1 MDAVWALESADP
13 GNRSTAPAL
22 HLFTRSTFS
31 EAAVRDA
38 GAPVAL
44 WTEIRA
50 WPGSRELEIDVVW
63 ENKTATR
70 LPEALWARWR
80 PHRADHGT
88 WALDKLGSAVP
99 VGDVLQNGSHAL
111 HAVGD
116 GGASVLSADRA
127 SRLSIR
133 SLDAALVCAGK
144 PNPFPELDVAP
155 DMKEGVAFCLVN
167 NIWGARGER
176 EEGWFFNA
184 LEGDPDCQG

>member
-1 MDAVWALESADP
+1 MWALESADP

-167 NIWGARGER
+167 NIWGAERG
-176 EEGWFFNA
+176 G
-184 LEGDPDCQG
+184 GDIRRAG